1 MFRQVAGVRE
11 HYLQPTGLSICLPKR
26 RGENRRPSRP
36 MRFDARVEETSQPD
50 VNGINRRGKALYN
63 SCIYV
68 DVDHHTRVHTH
79 EGTSCNIRR
88 LNIG

>member
-1 MFRQVAGVRE
+1 
-11 HYLQPTGLSICLPKR
+11 
-26 RGENRRPSRP
+26 